1 MINELILLVYLL
13 VSAVSTYALWGFY
26 LAVMNLKRAKNS
38 GLLTRRAE
46 ILALPM
52 LVIAYVL
59 DCLVNWFVMTLVLLE
74 LPKEPTVTER
84 LKRHNNGS
92 DSWRTSVA
100 VWIEPLLDPFD
111 PTGDHI

>member
-1 MINELILLVYLL
+1 
-13 VSAVSTYALWGFY
+13 
-26 LAVMNLKRAKNS
+26 MNLKRVKKN

-46 ILALPM
+46 IIALPM

-59 DCLVNWFVMTLVLLE
+59 DCLVNWFVMTVVLLE
-74 LPKEPTVTER
+74 LPKEILVTQR

-92 DSWRTSVA
+92 DSWRTCVA

>member
-1 MINELILLVYLL
+1 MSNELILPVYLL
-13 VSAVSTYALWGFY
+13 VSALATYVLWGFY
-26 LAVMNLKRAKNS
+26 LASMNIKRAKEN

-59 DCLVNWFVMTLVLLE
+59 DCLVNWFVMTVVLLE

-100 VWIEPLLDPFD
+100 IWIEPLLDPFD